1 MTSGGRFDFNDGGTY
16 CGGWEDGKAH
26 GHGICTGP
34 KSNGEY
40 AGSWNHGFE
49 VQGVYTWPSGNTYEG
64 QWMSGKRH
72 GMGVENKGRWSYRGE
87 WTHGF
92 KGKYGVRLSVSS
104 RAKYEG
110 SWHRGLQEGWGTE
123 TYADGG
129 TYQGQ
134 WENGMRHGLGIR
146 QSVPY
151 GLATIIGP
159 SNWESWNKS
168 SCNFKSSQQ
177 SLRSDITGFA
187 SMSTL
192 GLANFKNN
200 TTIDI
205 GFDGKPIGARG
216 GFVLSTQP
224 DVPAGD
230 TNKSKNS
237 RGRDKFKNTHHSGQ
251 GLRSNSITRFVQKQ
265 FTKSTTSIP
274 VSQMSKA
281 TSSRSLSKYGYGRE
295 GNDRPTQSWVS
306 NSELNED
313 TYADNESRIYNW
325 LGVINQYY
333 IKMVEKNNADIV

>member
-34 KSNGEY
+34 KAQGEY

-64 QWMSGKRH
+64 QWSQGKRH
-72 GMGVENKGRWSYRGE
+72 GLGVENKGRWSYRGE

-92 KGKYGVRLSVSS
+92 KGRYGVRLSTSS

-110 SWHRGLQEGWGTE
+110 SWQSGLQEGWGTE

-134 WENGMRHGLGIR
+134 WKNGMRHGLGIR

-159 SNWESWNKS
+159 SNYDTYNMNKS
-168 SCNFKSSQQ
+168 SNTHISVQNNNFNSSSHNFKSSQA
-177 SLRSDITGFA
+177 SLCRSDNTGYN
-187 SMSTL
+187 SSSTQP
-192 GLANFKNN
+192 NCYKVKH
-200 TTIDI
+200 TIDI

-224 DVPAGD
+224 DIPQGSS
-230 TNKSKNS
+230 SKQHYKNYN
-237 RGRDKFKNTHHSGQ
+237 RGRQTLKDIKKKSGII
-251 GLRSNSITRFVQKQ
+251 GTVRSNSITRFVSKKLLAPSVSKSHSNILKANS
-265 FTKSTTSIP
+265 TKSL
-274 VSQMSKA
+274 
-281 TSSRSLSKYGYGRE
+281 SRSAHY
-295 GNDRPTQSWVS
+295 QS
-306 NSELNED
+306 NSGFHQNDSNWASTSEL
-313 TYADNESRIYNW
+313 R
-325 LGVINQYY
+325 
-333 IKMVEKNNADIV
+333 VEK